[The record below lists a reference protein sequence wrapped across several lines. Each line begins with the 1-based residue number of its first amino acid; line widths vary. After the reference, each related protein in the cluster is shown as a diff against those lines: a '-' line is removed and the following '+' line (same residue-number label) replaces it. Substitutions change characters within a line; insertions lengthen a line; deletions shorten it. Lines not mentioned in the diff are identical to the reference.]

1 MHGYMCMHCYILT
14 QNICMYNRHTNVCV
28 NIFKLRSVKRAENR
42 SFMQVRKI
50 KHEQ

>member
-1 MHGYMCMHCYILT
+1 M
-14 QNICMYNRHTNVCV
+14 QNRRMNICV
-28 NIFKLRSVKRAENR
+28 NIFKLRYVKNAENR

>member
-1 MHGYMCMHCYILT
+1 MK
-14 QNICMYNRHTNVCV
+14 NRHTNVCV
-28 NIFKLRSVKRAENR
+28 NIFKLRSVKSAENR